1 MLNTSVLVV
10 KFLTQPDW
18 IACVRVTSASVVDL
32 DLRPPSWLGWIK
44 SLAIMLNCSLSPM
57 TLLMSL
63 PIVLRKMM
71 GLNDLGESYDFLF
84 GLGITIVVETLK
96 CDSQ

>member
-1 MLNTSVLVV
+1 
-10 KFLTQPDW
+10 
-18 IACVRVTSASVVDL
+18 
-32 DLRPPSWLGWIK
+32 
-44 SLAIMLNCSLSPM
+44 MLNCSLSPM